1 MVEAEPAGET
11 CAFVPSVEGRVPISN
26 VDDITTSEELAS
38 LLEQYPN
45 IDEVEYKL
53 LSPFVMQYYLESYS

>member
-11 CAFVPSVEGRVPISN
+11 CVNVPPVEGRVPISN

-38 LLEQYPN
+38 LLEQYPE